1 MRLKNLK
8 TNNYIDDKKLIVQSR
23 TENLSV
29 VRDYIHDAALKA
41 GINPEKVG
49 DIILAVDEAC
59 TNIIKHSYKSIHDGK
74 IEIQVLNNY
83 KKFTIVITDYGS
95 SFEPKKVP
103 APDLQK
109 YYQQHRVGGLGM
121 YLMKN
126 LMDEVDYISV
136 PGKYN
141 RVSLSKNLNTV
152 S

>member
-59 TNIIKHSYKSIHDGK
+59 TNIIKHAYKSIPDGK
-74 IEIQVLNNY
+74 IEIQVLNNH

-95 SFEPKKVP
+95 SFEPQKVP
-103 APDLQK
+103 SPDLQK

>member
-59 TNIIKHSYKSIHDGK
+59 TNIIKHAYKSIPDGK
-74 IEIQVLNNY
+74 IEIQVLNNH

-141 RVSLSKNLNTV
+141 RVSLSKNLNPV

>member
-59 TNIIKHSYKSIHDGK
+59 TTIIKHAYKSIPDGK
-74 IEIQVLNNY
+74 IEIQVLNNH

-95 SFEPKKVP
+95 SFEPQKVP
-103 APDLQK
+103 SPDLQK

>member
-59 TNIIKHSYKSIHDGK
+59 TNIIKHAYKSIPDGK
-74 IEIQVLNNY
+74 IEIQVLNNH

-103 APDLQK
+103 SPDLQK